1 MSLLSN
7 FINSNSGAAASFA
20 SMGMSTGAA
29 ATANGASA
37 LGAEYASSNNQIVGS
52 NALNCSYAS
61 ANGYLAANPDV
72 SSWASA
78 EVAKGTFG
86 SVEDAAASHIST
98 NGCYENR
105 PGLPGFDDITAPT
118 AMSTETEDFFKSQS
132 NGVYIQGIM
141 SVNQNQNSN
150 MDDAAEMYAAN
161 GSYDIEDDPTSVW
174 YNGNCPSGG
183 SAT

>member
-20 SMGMSTGAA
+20 SMGMSTGAE

-37 LGAEYASSNNQIVGS
+37 IGASYASSNSGGS
-52 NALNCSYAS
+52 SNSINCSYAS

-72 SSWASA
+72 SAWANTQ
-78 EVAKGTFG
+78 VASGTFG

-105 PGLPGFDDITAPT
+105 PGLPGFDDIAAPT
-118 AMSTETEDFFKSQS
+118 AISSESEAFFRSQT

-150 MDDAAEMYAAN
+150 LDDAAEMYAAY
-161 GSYDIEDDPTSVW
+161 GSYSAEDQP
-174 YNGNCPSGG
+174 
-183 SAT
+183 SATVFSNQNGV